1 MNERLYRS
9 RQDRMIAGVAGGV
22 AEALRLDSSLVRI
35 IWAILIPLSGGFML
49 LLYVVM
55 AIVVPERPRRAPSDD
70 VEPAAGDADA
80 SSVVGAER
88 PERMR
93 GNAGVLLGAVLIFVG
108 VWFLADEY
116 LNIDF
121 GRLWPIAIIGL
132 GVLLLLVALRRD

>member
-49 LLYVVM
+49 LLYLVM
-55 AIVVPERPRRAPSDD
+55 AIVVPERPRRAADD
-70 VEPAAGDADA
+70 LESEAADDAAIVAEPT
-80 SSVVGAER
+80 
-88 PERMR
+88 ERMR
-93 GNAGVLLGAVLIFVG
+93 GNAGILLGAVLIFLG
-108 VWFLADEY
+108 IWFLADEY
-116 LNIDF
+116 LDIDF